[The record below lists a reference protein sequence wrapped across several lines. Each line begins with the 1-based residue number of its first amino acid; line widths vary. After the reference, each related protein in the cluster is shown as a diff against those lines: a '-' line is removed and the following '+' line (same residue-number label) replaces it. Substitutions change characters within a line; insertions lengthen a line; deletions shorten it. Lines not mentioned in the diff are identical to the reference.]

1 MAEEELTEKQAE
13 EMLRS
18 LQESKINVASF
29 FKDVVQSDD
38 TTKTGN
44 LSQEEL
50 GIPKVPVRTMKELEL
65 FSKDVFG
72 QEMWATYFKN
82 LGEIALSTS
91 LSKEAILLKLLV
103 TQKRELSD
111 MTPKDKKKNKGWFK
125 KKENEQ

>member
-29 FKDVVQSDD
+29 FRDVVLSED

-44 LSQEEL
+44 LSEEEL
-50 GIPKVPVRTMKELEL
+50 GIPKIPVRTMKELEL
-65 FSKDVFG
+65 FSEDVFAQSG
-72 QEMWATYFKN
+72 WSNYFRK

-91 LSKEAILLKLLV
+91 LSKDAILLKLLV
-103 TQKRELSD
+103 TQKRELAD
-111 MTPKDKKKNKGWFK
+111 MTPKDKKKNKGWFR
-125 KKENEQ
+125 KKENE